1 MMESTDEKAWND
13 IKDNFP
19 ELSDEKRGIIEQIVA
34 IQMKMME
41 EFSQNHP
48 KVATNARTL
57 HTSEDTLYDTSYET
71 YLRGEISTYSDK
83 MLQLYGKY
91 VVDCFKEGEN
101 IALNTMT
108 NTAKIYGFSSLE
120 EFESR

>member
-19 ELSDEKRGIIEQIVA
+19 ELTDEKRGIIEQIVA

-91 VVDCFKEGEN
+91 VVDIFKEGGN

>member
-1 MMESTDEKAWND
+1 
-13 IKDNFP
+13 
-19 ELSDEKRGIIEQIVA
+19 
-34 IQMKMME
+34 
-41 EFSQNHP
+41 
-48 KVATNARTL
+48 
-57 HTSEDTLYDTSYET
+57 
-71 YLRGEISTYSDK
+71 